1 MIQFRILV
9 TLQVGFISLWQQLR
23 LVRLATSIALTVGSS
38 INGDRGNWWRAKFP
52 AASCHVQTTDGQ
64 SPNVFVLTVVTW
76 QIMAVEC
83 PFFDMIHGILTGLM
97 RIYFK
102 VVCNWFRAVDG

>member
-1 MIQFRILV
+1 M
-9 TLQVGFISLWQQLR
+9 
-23 LVRLATSIALTVGSS
+23 
-38 INGDRGNWWRAKFP
+38 
-52 AASCHVQTTDGQ
+52 
-64 SPNVFVLTVVTW
+64 FVLTVVTW